1 MKISNYILLLIIV
14 FFINNLDG
22 QASNKVNIVTI
33 GGGYGVVNTGNDR
46 SNPQKIVDR
55 MIEYWKR
62 ELNKAQMYHPDLIL
76 LTETCD
82 NPSGLNEQERS
93 EYYRVRDNQ
102 IQDFFASAARE
113 NRCYIAFGT
122 RREENGIWYNA
133 CVILDREGKLA
144 GVYHKNYP
152 TVYEMPAIAPDNETQ
167 VIQCDFGRVACA
179 ICFDLNFDELRDRNA
194 VLRPDIILFP
204 SLYHGGLEQGKWAYT
219 CRSFFVSSYGFLT
232 SPSQI
237 RNPFGELVASSS
249 NFFNYAVATVN
260 LDRLLV
266 HQDFNREKLTALKK
280 KYGEKVIISAHGEL
294 GVVMITSEHDQISAA
309 DMAKEFDIEL
319 LDSYFDRSRQD
330 RSKNLP
336 SH

>member
-1 MKISNYILLLIIV
+1 MKITHIIFLLLIV
-14 FFINNLDG
+14 CSMHGLDS
-22 QASNKVNIVTI
+22 QASNKVKIVTV

-46 SNPQKIVDR
+46 NNPQKIVDR
-55 MIEYWKR
+55 MIDYWKR
-62 ELNKAQMYHPDLIL
+62 ELNKVWMYQPDLIL

-93 EYYRVRDNQ
+93 EYYSVRKNQ

-152 TVYEMPAIAPDNETQ
+152 TVYEMPTIAPDKETP
-167 VIQCDFGRVACA
+167 VIQCDFGRVVCA

-194 VLRPDIILFP
+194 ALQPDIILFP
-204 SLYHGGLEQGKWAYT
+204 SLYHGGLEQSKWAYT
-219 CRSFFVSSYGFLT
+219 CRSFFVSSYGSQT
-232 SPSQI
+232 SPTQI
-237 RNPFGELVASSS
+237 RNPFGEVVASSS
-249 NFFNYAVATVN
+249 NFYNYAVATVN

-280 KYGEKVIISAHGEL
+280 KYGEQVVISAHGEL
-294 GVVMITSEHDQISAA
+294 GVIMITSEHDRISAA
-309 DMAKEFDIEL
+309 DMVKEFDIEL
-319 LDSYFDRSRQD
+319 LDSYFDRSRRD
-330 RSKNLP
+330 RLKNLF
-336 SH
+336 